1 MNQEDTIQLNTTQ
14 SVNTNQPKRPRKRK
28 KKFRTK
34 KIRNISFILLLLQ
47 AILFVIFTLCLL
59 RLDILPLKYFIPLEI
74 VLIAMILGINLLTM
88 KAKGKETFTV
98 GVVLGVLFD
107 LLMTAGIYYTTI
119 STNTLKNLSKQ
130 TEAVATVDVYVRS
143 DDSAASINDAS
154 DYTFGIL
161 SSLDRENTDE
171 ALDDIA
177 EDVGNSVTTREY
189 GSFTEL
195 SNALQNQEVDAIIMN
210 EAYHDVLTEIEG
222 YENFD
227 DITKVIA
234 TYQVTHETANTTEEA
249 VYDPSQDT
257 VTIYVS
263 GIDSR
268 SGLVTYSRSDVN
280 ILLTVNTKTK
290 QVLMVT
296 TPRDYY
302 VPLSISNG
310 VEDKLTHAGVY
321 GVQCSMDTL
330 GMLYDCDIDYYFR
343 VNFGGFE
350 EIVDALGGITVN
362 SDYTFTSQT
371 AEGTYS
377 YVQGENELNGEE
389 ALGFARE
396 RHAFADGDVQRG
408 KNQMKV
414 IEAIIDKMTSVE
426 FLTNYTD
433 VLNSLEGNFE
443 MSIPQEW
450 ISKVVKD
457 QLNEGGDWNIVS
469 YNVDGTA
476 SYAETYSM
484 SGQSLYV
491 MIPDNSTVETAK
503 ALMEQ
508 VKDGQLISQ
517 P

>member
-1 MNQEDTIQLNTTQ
+1 MIEDTIQLNT
-14 SVNTNQPKRPRKRK
+14 VEPNHPKKSKKHRKLKSK
-28 KKFRTK
+28 KV
-34 KIRNISFILLLLQ
+34 RNISLCLLLLQ
-47 AILFVIFTLCLL
+47 AVLFVIFTFCLMH
-59 RLDILPLKYFIPLEI
+59 LDILPLKFFLPLEAI
-74 VLIAMILGINLLTM
+74 LIAMIVGITFVTIKARTKQRLTVGIILGI
-88 KAKGKETFTV
+88 V
-98 GVVLGVLFD
+98 FD
-107 LLMTAGIYYTTI
+107 ILMALGIYYTTI
-119 STNTLKNLSKQ
+119 SSNTLKNISEQ
-130 TEAVATVDVYVRS
+130 AEAVATVDVYVRS
-143 DDSAASINDAS
+143 DNSAETIDDAF

-161 SSLDRENTDE
+161 STLDRENTDE
-171 ALDDIA
+171 ALADI
-177 EDVGNSVTTREY
+177 EEETGYSVATQEY

-222 YENFD
+222 YEDFD

-234 TYQVTHETANTTEEA
+234 TYQVTHATANTTEEA
-249 VYDPSQDT
+249 TYDPNQDT
-257 VTIYVS
+257 VTIYIS

-310 VEDKLTHAGVY
+310 VKDKLTHAGVY
-321 GVQCSMDTL
+321 GIQCSMDTL
-330 GMLYDCDIDYYFR
+330 SMLYDCDIDYYFR

-371 AEGTYS
+371 AEGTYY

-396 RHAFADGDVQRG
+396 RHAFSDGDVQRG

-443 MSIPQEW
+443 MSIPQEL
-450 ISKVVKD
+450 ISKVVKE
-457 QLNEGGDWNIVS
+457 QLDDGGDWNIVS
-469 YNVDGTA
+469 YNVNGTSA
-476 SYAETYSM
+476 YGETYSAP
-484 SGQSLYV
+484 GEQLYV
-491 MIPDNSTVETAK
+491 MEPDESTVEEAK
-503 ALMEQ
+503 SLMEQ
-508 VKDGQLISQ
+508 VRNGEEITQ